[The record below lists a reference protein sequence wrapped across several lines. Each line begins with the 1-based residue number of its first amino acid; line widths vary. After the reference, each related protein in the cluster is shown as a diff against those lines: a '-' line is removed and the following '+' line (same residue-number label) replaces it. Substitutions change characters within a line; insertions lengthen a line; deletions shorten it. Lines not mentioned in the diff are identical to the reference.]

1 MIQPAV
7 IPQPTDSGPPSGQN
21 LLLFR
26 IYLIYRTVLSVVFLL
41 LQMLPATRELVG
53 AENPALYTTV
63 TAVFLATN
71 LLLLGAVAARWQRS
85 NARLV
90 LLFGVDIACITL
102 LGDASGG
109 MVSGL
114 PLLLTVTVAASAVLI
129 SNRTVATLVAALA
142 VLALLSD
149 TLRLV
154 STTPLPINALF
165 PAGLLGV
172 LFFVVSAIVQIV
184 ALRLSKV
191 EALASARASD
201 IYRLQRLNEQ
211 IVQQLQ
217 TGILLVDAAGRARLM
232 NAAAGRLLDLNRPVA
247 LEQGRYL
254 AEYGESL
261 AASFDAYRERGEQ
274 PVKTLRTRSDGM
286 ELLVRFLSL
295 EGGDEP
301 QVLVFL
307 DDYRPFVA
315 HAQSLKLSSLGRL
328 AASIAHEI
336 RNPLGAISHAT
347 QLLQESPD
355 IAAQDRRMLDMVM
368 TNSARV
374 NDIVESVLQV
384 SRREPPNSSVLPV
397 AEWLSGYRQRYLDVR
412 KDAGEV
418 TIEYADPD
426 ARIRFD
432 PEHLQR
438 VLDNL
443 VDNAMRH
450 SLEAR
455 GEAHAELRVR
465 VDKQRGQCMID
476 VYDDGPGVDGQDVA
490 RLFEPFFTRSHGGSG
505 LGLYLCRELCELNQ
519 ARIAYAPTSDGRS
532 RFQVTLAQQDQ
543 G

>member
-1 MIQPAV
+1 
-7 IPQPTDSGPPSGQN
+7 
-21 LLLFR
+21 
-26 IYLIYRTVLSVVFLL
+26 
-41 LQMLPATRELVG
+41 
-53 AENPALYTTV
+53 
-63 TAVFLATN
+63 
-71 LLLLGAVAARWQRS
+71 
-85 NARLV
+85 
-90 LLFGVDIACITL
+90 
-102 LGDASGG
+102 
-109 MVSGL
+109 
-114 PLLLTVTVAASAVLI
+114 
-129 SNRTVATLVAALA
+129 
-142 VLALLSD
+142 
-149 TLRLV
+149 
-154 STTPLPINALF
+154 
-165 PAGLLGV
+165 V

-347 QLLQESPD
+347 HCCRNHRTLP
-355 IAAQDRRMLDMVM
+355 RR
-368 TNSARV
+368 TGACWIWS
-374 NDIVESVLQV
+374 
-384 SRREPPNSSVLPV
+384 
-397 AEWLSGYRQRYLDVR
+397 
-412 KDAGEV
+412 
-418 TIEYADPD
+418 
-426 ARIRFD
+426 
-432 PEHLQR
+432 
-438 VLDNL
+438 
-443 VDNAMRH
+443 
-450 SLEAR
+450 
-455 GEAHAELRVR
+455 
-465 VDKQRGQCMID
+465 
-476 VYDDGPGVDGQDVA
+476 
-490 RLFEPFFTRSHGGSG
+490 
-505 LGLYLCRELCELNQ
+505 
-519 ARIAYAPTSDGRS
+519 
-532 RFQVTLAQQDQ
+532 
-543 G
+543 